1 MVLIDILN
9 YPNLDALFSFSQ
21 LFGIL
26 HQIFFDAI
34 PIYSIFRAIKSQ
46 KRSSQKNKMD
56 YQSKVIAHLS
66 QDTKMAEIIASSN
79 FQIHFRPVERSVL
92 APLLESIVS
101 QQLSVK
107 AADTIHRRFL
117 QLFDTPLLAP
127 HAILGI
133 DDAALRAVGLSG
145 QKVKYIKNVASFAL
159 ENSLEISDM
168 EKLSD
173 EEIIQLL
180 TQIKGVGQWTVEMI
194 LMFTLQRPDVF
205 PIDDLGIYQSI
216 IEAYQLD
223 IQDKKEMRKAI
234 FAIAEKW
241 RPYRTWACRYLW
253 KWRDTKKKA

>member
-1 MVLIDILN
+1 
-9 YPNLDALFSFSQ
+9 
-21 LFGIL
+21 
-26 HQIFFDAI
+26 
-34 PIYSIFRAIKSQ
+34 
-46 KRSSQKNKMD
+46 MD
-56 YQSKVIAHLS
+56 YQTQAIAHLS
-66 QDTKMAEIIASSN
+66 QDKKMAEIIASSN

-107 AADTIHRRFL
+107 AADTIHSRFL
-117 QLFDTPLLAP
+117 QLFDTPLPTP

-159 ENSLEISDM
+159 ENSLEIDDM
-168 EKLSD
+168 EKRSD

-194 LMFTLQRPDVF
+194 LMFTLQRPDIF

-234 FAIAEKW
+234 FAIAENW

-253 KWRDTKKKA
+253 KWRDAKKKA